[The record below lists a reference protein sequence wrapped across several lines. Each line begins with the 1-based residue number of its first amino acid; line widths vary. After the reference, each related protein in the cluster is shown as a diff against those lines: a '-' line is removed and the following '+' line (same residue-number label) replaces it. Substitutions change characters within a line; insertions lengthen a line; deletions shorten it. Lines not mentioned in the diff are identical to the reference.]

1 MAYRPVTILQNKCS
15 NLVDRIEHIFYN
27 GVITLRTG
35 VDYMNQSCREGKDM
49 AGDNGNDAEFYK
61 REINKIIGTIENAG
75 TLEYLHSFIIFFL
88 KKWG

>member
-1 MAYRPVTILQNKCS
+1 MAFHTALNFQKLQVDICEHYREDDCMRGL
-15 NLVDRIEHIFYN
+15 H
-27 GVITLRTG
+27 G
-35 VDYMNQSCREGKDM
+35 CREGKDM

-88 KKWG
+88 EKWG